1 MLIWIIAL
9 IVAVI
14 LFGASLVYLTNRIY
28 NIPFVDSI
36 CNSIHSRKLIL
47 SIAVILVMIGIIII
61 AMNMTNA
68 VVIFVHLTIF
78 WIIMDIIARIIYAFN
93 GHVKVSGNIIAL
105 AVLLI
110 TVSYFAWGWY
120 QLHHVTQTN
129 YSLSTEKELG
139 ELHILQIS
147 DSHVGTSFHGDEM
160 SRFVDEMNKNDI
172 DIAVITGDFVD
183 DDTSKKDMIKACE
196 AIGKIDARYGIY
208 FVFGNHD
215 RGYYNNRGYSGEDL
229 INELSKNG
237 ITSLQDESVLI
248 DDRFYLI
255 GRRDASETVEKSA
268 TRQSMDELTKNLDTG
283 KYMVVLD
290 HQPVDYEAQQKSGV
304 DLVLSGHTHGGQ
316 MYPLTYLMNYIGEND
331 SIYGLKHR
339 GNTDFIVNSGI
350 SDWSVKFKTGC
361 RSEYVFITIKSQSGI
376 DEK

>member
-1 MLIWIIAL
+1 M
-9 IVAVI
+9 
-14 LFGASLVYLTNRIY
+14 
-28 NIPFVDSI
+28 
-36 CNSIHSRKLIL
+36 
-47 SIAVILVMIGIIII
+47 
-61 AMNMTNA
+61 
-68 VVIFVHLTIF
+68 
-78 WIIMDIIARIIYAFN
+78 
-93 GHVKVSGNIIAL
+93 
-105 AVLLI
+105 
-110 TVSYFAWGWY
+110 
-120 QLHHVTQTN
+120 
-129 YSLSTEKELG
+129 
-139 ELHILQIS
+139 
-147 DSHVGTSFHGDEM
+147 
-160 SRFVDEMNKNDI
+160 
-172 DIAVITGDFVD
+172 
-183 DDTSKKDMIKACE
+183 
-196 AIGKIDARYGIY
+196 GKIHTRYGIY

-215 RGYYNNRGYSGEDL
+215 KGYYNNRGYSGEDL

-237 ITSLQDESVLI
+237 ITTLQDQTVLI

-316 MYPLTYLMNYIGEND
+316 MYPLIYLMNYIGEND